1 MGHRDSSEK
10 LRGTRGVRQPDRGLD
25 AVDENCVKLKMSA
38 ERESEEKEKVGL
50 KSVPLGTANAGM
62 QSLAVKVALAALRI
76 YKVYLSFLFAGSC
89 RFEPTCSMYA
99 YEAIERF
106 GVLRGT
112 WLGVKRLLRC
122 QPLSRKFGY
131 DPVPEKTVAD
141 DFKSSGAEQK
151 ADGSH
156 VTAREAHS

>member
-1 MGHRDSSEK
+1 MMSVE
-10 LRGTRGVRQPDRGLD
+10 RGS
-25 AVDENCVKLKMSA
+25 DENEM
-38 ERESEEKEKVGL
+38 VGL
-50 KSVPLGTANAGM
+50 KSVPLHTASAAM
-62 QSLAVKVALAALRI
+62 QSLSVKAALAALRM

-99 YEAIERF
+99 FEAIERF
-106 GVLRGT
+106 GVLRGI

-131 DPVPEKTVAD
+131 DPVPEKTVTD
-141 DFKSSGAEQK
+141 HFKSGGAEQR